1 MVPGGVVN
9 AYRVEHDRVDA
20 GELLKEHETDGDAH
34 RLQVSLAKDVG
45 QLELSFACKLTRQL
59 DGLNKIENNRIFT
72 SCMFFHVQKY
82 RIWEENRRKS
92 SRMYKC

>member
-59 DGLNKIENNRIFT
+59 DGLNKIAKK
-72 SCMFFHVQKY
+72 SCIYKLHVFLRSKISNLGRKQKK
-82 RIWEENRRKS
+82 ILQDV
-92 SRMYKC
+92 